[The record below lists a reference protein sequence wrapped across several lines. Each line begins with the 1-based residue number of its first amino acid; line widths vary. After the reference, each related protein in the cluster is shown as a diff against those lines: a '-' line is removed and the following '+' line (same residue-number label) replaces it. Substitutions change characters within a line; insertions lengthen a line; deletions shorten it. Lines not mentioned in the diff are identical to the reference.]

1 RDRNVTGVQTCA
13 LPIYNMTNKNTTKN
27 ISIEKLFPFEGHPF
41 KVRDNEEM
49 ECLAESIQQNGVLSP
64 IIVRPKEN
72 TPDEYEIISGHRQI
86 GRASCREEVKIT
98 MC

>member
-1 RDRNVTGVQTCA
+1 
-13 LPIYNMTNKNTTKN
+13 MTNKNTTKN

-41 KVRDNEEM
+41 KVQDNEEM

-72 TPDEYEIISGHRQI
+72 THIRSPTGYGEQK
-86 GRASCREEVKIT
+86 GRDYRNPCLSRFSRP
-98 MC
+98 

>member
-1 RDRNVTGVQTCA
+1 
-13 LPIYNMTNKNTTKN
+13 MTNKNTTKN

-41 KVRDNEEM
+41 KVQDNEEM

-72 TPDEYEIISGHRQI
+72 TPDEYEIISGHR
-86 GRASCREEVKIT
+86 RVMASRKAERFMSDTPPVKQRRRLFGT
-98 MC
+98 CSGER